1 MRYLKD
7 IPVLNEPS
15 AVALG
20 LFDGV
25 HRGHRAVIEKA
36 VSCAP
41 ALTPVVFTFTF
52 DDPDQIT
59 KPHYAAILSDTRK
72 REIFASLGV
81 QAVVE
86 PPFSSFRE
94 LSPEDFFQRILR
106 EKLNA
111 KAVFCGG
118 DYRFGKNAAW
128 GTGELIRLGQS
139 HGYRVVCIPPV
150 QLEGE
155 RVSSRRIRQLLADGH
170 PEAAARLLGGDYR
183 IGGIVEHGNQL
194 GRTMGFPTLNQ
205 FFTPGQCTP
214 RFGVYASAAYP
225 EGSPV
230 PAVTNIGMRPTIGDT
245 SCPIGETYI
254 LDWEGTLYGRD
265 IPVALKAFLRP
276 EQRFDGIAALS
287 RQLARDIAAAR
298 DYGAKH
304 QQEEQQ

>member
-7 IPVLNEPS
+7 IPVLNDPS

-25 HRGHRAVIEKA
+25 HRGHRAVIKKA

-118 DYRFGKNAAW
+118 DYRFGKNAA
-128 GTGELIRLGQS
+128 GDAALMERFCKEAGIRFETVPS
-139 HGYRVVCIPPV
+139 ET
-150 QLEGE
+150 EGGKPI
-155 RVSSRRIRQLLADGH
+155 SSTRIRQLLRDGK
-170 PEAAARLLGGDYR
+170 PEESALLLGERYAIDFP
-183 IGGIVEHGNQL
+183 VVHGRQL
-194 GRTMGFPTLNQ
+194 GRKMGYPTINQ
-205 FFTPGQCTP
+205 LYPSGSLLP
-214 RFGVYASAAYP
+214 KFGVYATLASIDGNDYP
-225 EGSPV
+225 G
-230 PAVTNIGMRPTIGDT
+230 VTNVGIKPTIAGGDT
-245 SCPIGETYI
+245 PSAETY
-254 LDWEGTLYGRD
+254 LMGYSGDLYGR
-265 IPVALKAFLRP
+265 PVKLSFVSFLRP
-276 EQRFDGIAALS
+276 EKKFASVDELFAQIAADAETARNRLS
-287 RQLARDIAAAR
+287 EL
-298 DYGAKH
+298 
-304 QQEEQQ
+304 

>member
-15 AVALG
+15 AIALG

-25 HRGHRAVIEKA
+25 HRGHRAVIKKA

-118 DYRFGKNAAW
+118 DYRFGKNAA
-128 GTGELIRLGQS
+128 GDAVLMERFCKEAGIRFETVPSETEGGEPI
-139 HGYRVVCIPPV
+139 
-150 QLEGE
+150 
-155 RVSSRRIRQLLADGH
+155 SSTRIRQLLRDGK
-170 PEAAARLLGGDYR
+170 PEESALLLGERYAIDFP
-183 IGGIVEHGNQL
+183 VVHGRQL
-194 GRTMGFPTLNQ
+194 GRKMGYPTINQ
-205 FFTPGQCTP
+205 LYPSGSLLP
-214 RFGVYASAAYP
+214 KFGVYATLASIDGNDYP
-225 EGSPV
+225 G
-230 PAVTNIGMRPTIGDT
+230 VTNVGIKPTIAGGDAP
-245 SCPIGETYI
+245 SAETY
-254 LDWEGTLYGRD
+254 LMGYSGDLYGR
-265 IPVALKAFLRP
+265 PVKLSFVSFLRP
-276 EQRFDGIAALS
+276 EKKFASVDELFAQIAADAETAKNRLS
-287 RQLARDIAAAR
+287 EL
-298 DYGAKH
+298 
-304 QQEEQQ
+304 

>member
-7 IPVLNEPS
+7 IPVLDEPS
-15 AVALG
+15 AIALG

-25 HRGHRAVIEKA
+25 HRGHRAVIKKA

-118 DYRFGKNAAW
+118 DYRFGKNAA
-128 GTGELIRLGQS
+128 GDAALMERFCKEAGIRFETVPS
-139 HGYRVVCIPPV
+139 ET
-150 QLEGE
+150 EGGKPI
-155 RVSSRRIRQLLADGH
+155 SSTRIRQLLRDGK
-170 PEAAARLLGGDYR
+170 PEESALLLGERYAIDFP
-183 IGGIVEHGNQL
+183 VVHGRQL
-194 GRTMGFPTLNQ
+194 GRKMGYPTINQ
-205 FFTPGQCTP
+205 LYPSGSLLP
-214 RFGVYASAAYP
+214 KFGVYATLASIDGNDYP
-225 EGSPV
+225 G
-230 PAVTNIGMRPTIGDT
+230 VTNVGIKPTIAGGDT
-245 SCPIGETYI
+245 PSAETY
-254 LDWEGTLYGRD
+254 LMGYSGDLYGR
-265 IPVALKAFLRP
+265 PVKLSFVSFLRP
-276 EQRFDGIAALS
+276 EKKFASVDELFAQIAADAETARNRLS
-287 RQLARDIAAAR
+287 EL
-298 DYGAKH
+298 
-304 QQEEQQ
+304 

>member
-25 HRGHRAVIEKA
+25 HRGHRAVIKKA

-118 DYRFGKNAAW
+118 DYRFGKNAA
-128 GTGELIRLGQS
+128 GDAALMERFCKEAGIRFETVPS
-139 HGYRVVCIPPV
+139 ET
-150 QLEGE
+150 EGDE
-155 RVSSRRIRQLLADGH
+155 PISSTRIRQLLRDGK
-170 PEAAARLLGGDYR
+170 PEESALLLGERYAIDFP
-183 IGGIVEHGNQL
+183 VVHGRQL
-194 GRTMGFPTLNQ
+194 GRKMGYPTINQ
-205 FFTPGQCTP
+205 LYPSGSLLP
-214 RFGVYASAAYP
+214 KFGVYATLASIDGNDYP
-225 EGSPV
+225 G
-230 PAVTNIGMRPTIGDT
+230 VTNVGIKPTIAGGDT
-245 SCPIGETYI
+245 PSAETY
-254 LDWEGTLYGRD
+254 LMGYSGDLYGR
-265 IPVALKAFLRP
+265 PVKLSFVSFLRP
-276 EQRFDGIAALS
+276 EKKFASVDELFTQIAADAETARNRLS
-287 RQLARDIAAAR
+287 EL
-298 DYGAKH
+298 
-304 QQEEQQ
+304 

>member
-1 MRYLKD
+1 M
-7 IPVLNEPS
+7 
-15 AVALG
+15 
-20 LFDGV
+20 
-25 HRGHRAVIEKA
+25 
-36 VSCAP
+36 
-41 ALTPVVFTFTF
+41 
-52 DDPDQIT
+52 
-59 KPHYAAILSDTRK
+59 
-72 REIFASLGV
+72 
-81 QAVVE
+81 
-86 PPFSSFRE
+86 
-94 LSPEDFFQRILR
+94 
-106 EKLNA
+106 
-111 KAVFCGG
+111 
-118 DYRFGKNAAW
+118 
-128 GTGELIRLGQS
+128 
-139 HGYRVVCIPPV
+139 VCIPPV

-214 RFGVYASAAYP
+214 RFGVYASVAYP

-245 SCPIGETYI
+245 SYPIGETYI

>member
-15 AVALG
+15 AIALG

-25 HRGHRAVIEKA
+25 HRGHRAVIKKS

-118 DYRFGKNAAW
+118 DYRFGKNAA
-128 GTGELIRLGQS
+128 GDAALMERFCKEAGIRFETVPSETEGGEPI
-139 HGYRVVCIPPV
+139 
-150 QLEGE
+150 
-155 RVSSRRIRQLLADGH
+155 SSTRIRQLLRDGK
-170 PEAAARLLGGDYR
+170 PEESALLLGERYAIDFP
-183 IGGIVEHGNQL
+183 VVHGRQL
-194 GRTMGFPTLNQ
+194 GRKMGYPTINQ
-205 FFTPGQCTP
+205 LYPSGSLLP
-214 RFGVYASAAYP
+214 KFGVYATLASIDGNDYP
-225 EGSPV
+225 G
-230 PAVTNIGMRPTIGDT
+230 VTNVGIKPTIAGGDT
-245 SCPIGETYI
+245 PSAETY
-254 LDWEGTLYGRD
+254 LMGYSGDLYGR
-265 IPVALKAFLRP
+265 PVKLSFVSFLRP
-276 EQRFDGIAALS
+276 EKKFASVDELFAQIASDAETARNRLS
-287 RQLARDIAAAR
+287 EL
-298 DYGAKH
+298 
-304 QQEEQQ
+304 

>member
-118 DYRFGKNAAW
+118 DYRFGKMPP
-128 GTGELIRLGQS
+128 GT
-139 HGYRVVCIPPV
+139 P
-150 QLEGE
+150 
-155 RVSSRRIRQLLADGH
+155 
-170 PEAAARLLGGDYR
+170 
-183 IGGIVEHGNQL
+183 
-194 GRTMGFPTLNQ
+194 F
-205 FFTPGQCTP
+205 
-214 RFGVYASAAYP
+214 
-225 EGSPV
+225 
-230 PAVTNIGMRPTIGDT
+230 
-245 SCPIGETYI
+245 
-254 LDWEGTLYGRD
+254 
-265 IPVALKAFLRP
+265 
-276 EQRFDGIAALS
+276 
-287 RQLARDIAAAR
+287 
-298 DYGAKH
+298 
-304 QQEEQQ
+304 

>member
-7 IPVLNEPS
+7 IPVLDEPS
-15 AVALG
+15 AIALG

-25 HRGHRAVIEKA
+25 HRGHRAVIKKA

-118 DYRFGKNAAW
+118 DYRFGKNAA
-128 GTGELIRLGQS
+128 GDAALMERFCKEAGIRFETVPS
-139 HGYRVVCIPPV
+139 ET
-150 QLEGE
+150 EGDE
-155 RVSSRRIRQLLADGH
+155 PISSTRIRQLLRDGK
-170 PEAAARLLGGDYR
+170 PEESALLLGERYAIDFP
-183 IGGIVEHGNQL
+183 VVHGRQL
-194 GRTMGFPTLNQ
+194 GRKMGYPTINQ
-205 FFTPGQCTP
+205 LYPSGSLLP
-214 RFGVYASAAYP
+214 KFGVYATLASIDGNDYP
-225 EGSPV
+225 G
-230 PAVTNIGMRPTIGDT
+230 VTNVGIKPTIAGGDT
-245 SCPIGETYI
+245 PSAETY
-254 LDWEGTLYGRD
+254 LMGYSGDLYGR
-265 IPVALKAFLRP
+265 PVKLSFVSFLRP
-276 EQRFDGIAALS
+276 EKKFASVDELFAQIAADAETARNRLS
-287 RQLARDIAAAR
+287 EL
-298 DYGAKH
+298 
-304 QQEEQQ
+304 

>member
-118 DYRFGKNAAW
+118 DYRFGKNAA
-128 GTGELIRLGQS
+128 GDAVLMERFCKEAGIRFETVPSEMEGGEPI
-139 HGYRVVCIPPV
+139 
-150 QLEGE
+150 
-155 RVSSRRIRQLLADGH
+155 SSTRIRQLLRDGK
-170 PEAAARLLGGDYR
+170 PEESALLLGERYAIDFP
-183 IGGIVEHGNQL
+183 VVHGRQL
-194 GRTMGFPTLNQ
+194 GRKMGYPTINQ
-205 FFTPGQCTP
+205 LYPSGSLLP
-214 RFGVYASAAYP
+214 KFGVYATLASIDGNDYP
-225 EGSPV
+225 G
-230 PAVTNIGMRPTIGDT
+230 VTNVGIKPTIAGGDAP
-245 SCPIGETYI
+245 SAETY
-254 LDWEGTLYGRD
+254 LMGYSGDLYGR
-265 IPVALKAFLRP
+265 PVKLSFVSFLRP
-276 EQRFDGIAALS
+276 EKKFASVDELFTQIAADAETARNRLS
-287 RQLARDIAAAR
+287 EL
-298 DYGAKH
+298 
-304 QQEEQQ
+304 

>member
-15 AVALG
+15 AIALG

-25 HRGHRAVIEKA
+25 HRGHRAVIKKA

-118 DYRFGKNAAW
+118 DYRFGKNAA
-128 GTGELIRLGQS
+128 GDAVLMERFCKEAGIRFETVPSETEGGEPI
-139 HGYRVVCIPPV
+139 
-150 QLEGE
+150 
-155 RVSSRRIRQLLADGH
+155 SSTRIRQLLRDGK
-170 PEAAARLLGGDYR
+170 PEESALLLGERYAIDFP
-183 IGGIVEHGNQL
+183 VVHGRQL
-194 GRTMGFPTLNQ
+194 GRKMGYPTINQ
-205 FFTPGQCTP
+205 LYPSGSLLP
-214 RFGVYASAAYP
+214 KFGVYASMTKTD
-225 EGSPV
+225 GDWKRSM
-230 PAVTNIGMRPTIGDT
+230 TNIGIKPTVNYSGAPLAETFITDFSGDV
-245 SCPIGETYI
+245 
-254 LDWEGTLYGRD
+254 YGRVLQVVLTD
-265 IPVALKAFLRP
+265 FVRPEMKFPSVDALKKQISA
-276 EQRFDGIAALS
+276 
-287 RQLARDIAAAR
+287 DITAI
-298 DYGAKH
+298 KSM
-304 QQEEQQ
+304 